1 MPAHPRRPTPRRPW
15 DKRGRQ
21 PRRSARSL
29 VCCSRVRINKYLSDS
44 GSWSRRD
51 ADVLLTEGRVT
62 INGAPAGLGDQVA
75 PGDRVC
81 VDGDVVGAARKLAK
95 PIYIAFN
102 KPVGIT
108 CTTER
113 SVAGNIIDF
122 IDHAERIF
130 PIGRLDKD
138 SEGLILLTNDGDI
151 VNQVLRVENHHEKEY
166 MVAVDRAITDEFVQH
181 MTRGIRLRPEGMTK
195 PCKVRRMGPR
205 MFSIIL
211 TQGLNRQIRRMCEE
225 CGYQV
230 QALRRVRFVH
240 IMLGGLAV
248 GRWRNLTEP
257 EVQKLL
263 SAPTSGK
270 ASKPGLRPE
279 TGRSNV
285 GPSSASPSNT
295 SARRD
300 APRGASG
307 AASRASA
314 SPRGAN
320 RTSRGRSR

>member
-1 MPAHPRRPTPRRPW
+1 M
-15 DKRGRQ
+15 
-21 PRRSARSL
+21 
-29 VCCSRVRINKYLSDS
+29 RINKYLSDS

-51 ADVLLTEGRVT
+51 ADGLLTEGRVT

-81 VDGDVVGAARKLAK
+81 VDGDVVGTARKLAK

-205 MFSIIL
+205 MFSLTL

-240 IMLGGLAV
+240 IVLGGLAV

-263 SAPTSGK
+263 APATP
-270 ASKPGLRPE
+270 AKPGKPTQRPE
-279 TGRSNV
+279 TGPRNPNGGRNEPRATSPRSAAPKAD
-285 GPSSASPSNT
+285 GPRSDG
-295 SARRD
+295 ARKPP
-300 APRGASG
+300 PRGAAG
-307 AASRASA
+307 
-314 SPRGAN
+314 PRSH
-320 RTSRGRSR
+320 TSRPTVGPKRSSQGRPR